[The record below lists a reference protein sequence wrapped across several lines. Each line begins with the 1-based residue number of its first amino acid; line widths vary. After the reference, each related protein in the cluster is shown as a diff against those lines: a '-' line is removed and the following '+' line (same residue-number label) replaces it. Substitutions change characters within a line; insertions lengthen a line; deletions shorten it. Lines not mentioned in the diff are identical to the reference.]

1 MAESEVDATLLFS
14 CNEVSWF
21 KIEDGVQ
28 KLLLTGKLEA
38 AMVMQH
44 GQAILML
51 NVGSSW
57 VHEHSKR
64 YALTKNLPS
73 MKAGQKQFLFP
84 GESGY
89 LGLTFGKT
97 VADSKIKAFENLLQN
112 FSAYSEAQD
121 VLSQQDIA
129 KDTNTKVAESADT
142 GLAYVQKG
150 TNVVTESIDTVSKAT
165 SKGIKWATKMI
176 KKRIKPN
183 EKPLEVSDNVKWQSE
198 KLRQMGGV
206 AVTFSKSMVT
216 GAVATAS
223 QLSNAVYENAHGTSQ
238 GAKLEKAMEDPK
250 AQAAAKVAI
259 VSAGAAWEIY
269 LAMAQAGVQF
279 VQDIAD
285 ASADVVEHKY
295 GEDAGLA
302 ARNAMSAATQGVQ
315 ALNIVNNAP
324 YTAVAEG
331 IMVKQR
337 DAVVDGTGTKV
348 KMDQKAI
355 EPAKPAQQAILADD
369 LD

>member
-1 MAESEVDATLLFS
+1 
-14 CNEVSWF
+14 
-21 KIEDGVQ
+21 
-28 KLLLTGKLEA
+28 
-38 AMVMQH
+38 
-44 GQAILML
+44 ML

-73 MKAGQKQFLFP
+73 MKAGPKQFLFP

-121 VLSQQDIA
+121 VLQQQDIA
-129 KDTNTKVAESADT
+129 KDTNTKVVEASDK
-142 GLAYVQKG
+142 GLEYVQKG
-150 TNVVTESIDTVSKAT
+150 TNVVTDSIDTVSKAT
-165 SKGIKWATKMI
+165 SKGIKWATKLMKKHI
-176 KKRIKPN
+176 KQN
-183 EKPLEVSDNVKWQSE
+183 EKPMEVSDNVKWQSE

-216 GAVATAS
+216 GAVATAG

-285 ASADVVEHKY
+285 ASADIVEHKY
-295 GEDAGLA
+295 GEDAGDA
-302 ARNAMSAATQGVQ
+302 ARNALSAATQGVQ

-324 YTAVAEG
+324 YTAIAEG
-331 IMVKQR
+331 VMVKQR
-337 DAVVDGTGTKV
+337 DAVVDGTVKV
-348 KMDQKAI
+348 AAPNQKAI
-355 EPAKPAQQAILADD
+355 EPNPAAAKPNIIAD